1 MLKDEPKRQII
12 DAALTF
18 AEVRIDFLPENLR
31 PKYTAYVR
39 GNFAAR
45 ARSLG
50 WIPKPGESE
59 DDRLLRPSLVAFVAR
74 DGEDPELIAG
84 AKELAGKW
92 LATRQALPAEMFG
105 VIFNVAARNGD
116 AALYEKILAAA
127 KTEKDEFFLEHLIAA
142 LASFR
147 TRELVL
153 RDMQFLL
160 DGTFD
165 VRMSAS
171 LLFGPLATSE
181 LAGIPL
187 EFVKSHYDAIVA
199 KLPSAAGFDYAGFL
213 PETAGRGC
221 SAEEARAVQDFFGP
235 RMAKVNGGP
244 RNLAEV
250 LESIR
255 LCEARKKV
263 QQPDL
268 VQFFQ
273 AR

>member
-1 MLKDEPKRQII
+1 MLKDEPKRQIM
-12 DAALTF
+12 DAALQF
-18 AEVRIDFLPENLR
+18 AAVRIDFLPANLR

-39 GNFAAR
+39 DNFGAR

-84 AKELAGKW
+84 ANELAEKW

-105 VIFNVAARNGD
+105 TIFNVAARNGD
-116 AALYEKILAAA
+116 AALYEKILVAA
-127 KTEKDEFFLEHLIAA
+127 KTEKDEFFLENLIAA
-142 LASFR
+142 LGSFR
-147 TRELVL
+147 KPALVQRNMSL
-153 RDMQFLL
+153 LL

-165 VRMSAS
+165 MRLSSS
-171 LLFGPLATSE
+171 LLFGPLSAPE

-187 EFVKSHYDAIVA
+187 DFVKSHYDAIVA
-199 KLPSAAGFDYAGFL
+199 KLPSAAGFDYAAFL
-213 PETAGRGC
+213 PETASHGC
-221 SAEEARAVQDFFGP
+221 SAEAARDAQDFFGP
-235 RMAKVNGGP
+235 RMAKLNGGP
-244 RNLAEV
+244 RTLAQS

-255 LCEARKKV
+255 LCAARKKV

-273 AR
+273 GR